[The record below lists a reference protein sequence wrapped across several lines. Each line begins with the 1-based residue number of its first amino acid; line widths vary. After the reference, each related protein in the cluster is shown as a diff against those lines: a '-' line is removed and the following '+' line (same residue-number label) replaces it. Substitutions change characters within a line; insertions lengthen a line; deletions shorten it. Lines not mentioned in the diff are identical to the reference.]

1 MKSGQ
6 QVQWWSGT
14 SQVLSPVTN
23 EDEDDNVV
31 VTDDADEKQLQHGEV
46 LTRGRL
52 VGRVSGHSLL
62 VSSKRCLTS
71 SHP

>member
-14 SQVLSPVTN
+14 YPQVLNPETN

-31 VTDDADEKQLQHGEV
+31 VTDDADEKQLKHGEV
-46 LTRGRL
+46 LT
-52 VGRVSGHSLL
+52 
-62 VSSKRCLTS
+62 
-71 SHP
+71 PYA